1 MVNGRTV
8 GAYSQNVYWVSLE
21 GMLRRGAMNTITF
34 AFSSP
39 AEGNAIELEVQSP
52 GSNWETV
59 FNFKP
64 GGGKLQDSFEV
75 PFAGKR

>member
-1 MVNGRTV
+1 
-8 GAYSQNVYWVSLE
+8 
-21 GMLRRGAMNTITF
+21 MLRRGAMNTITF

-39 AEGNAIELEVQSP
+39 AEGNKIVLHVQSS
-52 GSNWETV
+52 GHDWQTV

-75 PFAGKR
+75 PFAGER